1 MPSIFDMFASQ
12 MGEGQLDQIAKQ
24 LGADKAQTRD
34 AISMTRP
41 ALIEALGRKAEQAL
55 V

>member
-34 AISMTRP
+34 AISMTLP
-41 ALIEALGRKAEQAL
+41 ALIEALGRKAEQAI